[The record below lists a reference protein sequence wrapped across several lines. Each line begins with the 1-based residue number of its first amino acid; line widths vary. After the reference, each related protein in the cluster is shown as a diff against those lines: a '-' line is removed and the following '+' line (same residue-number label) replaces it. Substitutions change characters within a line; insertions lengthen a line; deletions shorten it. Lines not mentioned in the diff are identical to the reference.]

1 MKKVKYKMKSFGG
14 AHGIKSKTFRSFD
27 RDQIIEAEEGE
38 FDESLAEL
46 VKEEKV
52 VKEKLK

>member
-46 VKEEKV
+46 VKDEKA